1 MSKSGSLRVKN
12 PFKFKS
18 PEKDGK
24 QPRRAESLRDPRQD
38 PGDLHPGPGPL
49 SSGDASSSPVSPK
62 EKKGKRLF
70 PFKLRRKKSKSS
82 RDPGEVFFTDTD
94 ELDSFNS
101 HLSFDQMSVSTECSF
116 RSEADWD
123 RQSEFS
129 STVSL
134 DMAQP
139 GSPLS
144 PSKFFKNS
152 EDKKGVLDRISS
164 FFSGRRKRS
173 SGRHHSDASSLSGSP
188 ASPSSPR
195 SLVSAE
201 EDGQKTPTPSRKEGL
216 SRSSTPSS
224 PSVASLVDGGADVPF
239 ADSDSSGRSSV
250 REVVVCRVS
259 GEEDS
264 GKGEEPE
271 TAADPPNSASDLGFA
286 ESVVDE
292 VSRRLQVNLE
302 ERLLTPNEDG
312 VVSPTSL
319 MALSVPVSMTAESQR
334 SPNLTSISLASKKT
348 FVKVGEKGHSTA
360 LRGITLGSRSST
372 SQTVKAQKEQNVEGG
387 SSGVRTRALISTGSL
402 SGEKAAT
409 TRSPSPE
416 NERSPGGDSP
426 VQLHKAIWVETH
438 LGEEEEEGGLR
449 EGERE
454 GEKGKAKI
462 KEEEEGLR
470 ADSPPWLAVPATV
483 IPEEDSVLQDAEGS
497 LTSPTESSLTVGS
510 TPPSAICPAAD
521 EEFKSAGPASKP
533 ASKPSSAEE
542 KRNRVTRRTVNLP
555 AKHRASDQKAITS
568 PESNFEGD
576 APGREECGED
586 STTQS
591 SNAAQEKVLP
601 TLQNNREAEFKNTNL
616 DQPSTTNDT
625 TRSDTGP
632 PEPVIQDKTDSD
644 VSDFGDTSVEP
655 EMYKTKPKAAES
667 GEKSQGT
674 KQTASSKRAI
684 KASEGQP
691 PTASGPK
698 SPSSVAGG
706 KNVPTKAK
714 GSSEATKRETYSV
727 HQKEHSSEKSVAA
740 LPVLKDQSASSPSSP
755 AKSKIPKRSP
765 SDSGV
770 KSPVTPD
777 KTSVSEAPGS
787 AAPPKLQKQPRQKEA
802 VKSTTSTVKVVRKP
816 GLEEAKGGKS
826 VSGNTSPTKSS
837 NKTGTKLMKEK
848 KEDDSESE
856 NLLNG
861 DVETGPPPDRGG
873 LDFKDPLPA
882 HLENSTSVSSKS
894 RLPVSSPTKTSND
907 ASKASGSSNRKGLSG
922 QTDSNKASTTLKQSP
937 EREGLSL
944 EEDRP
949 GSETPT
955 LLPESPR
962 TGTGGVQTVKPP
974 KHLPKRGSEERDVP
988 AASLCP
994 PATKQDKTA
1003 SPRLSKQSDNIKQH
1017 NKSPVKDSAETPA
1030 SGSKLPTREA
1040 PKQRGQR
1047 GLSKPKPRNLQ
1058 QSSNALTETSVNAK
1072 DASSGGPVGDGEAIE
1087 ACQSKIKEKQTKE
1100 LEETKAI
1107 SAVGEISGIG
1117 NSEVTVTDAAQGRA
1131 EVVTDLGTEEQP
1143 SQTPV
1148 TDLHGVKTEQNQ
1160 AKGAGA
1166 EAAGQADSGTQ
1177 GDETTSPSE
1186 DRNNDGDVLQKPD
1199 ATDIKSIPEE
1209 EKNAEAAPADDG
1221 VNDMKGKP
1229 VSEDGVHSE
1238 KTIDSDQKGA
1248 TSGDLS
1254 ISGMNIVTSTAEPQ
1268 NGTDAQLASNDL
1280 HGIKTE
1286 QNQAK
1291 GAGAEAAGQ
1300 ADSGTQGD
1308 ETISPSEDTNND
1320 VDVLQKPDATDIES
1334 IRVEEKNAKAAA
1346 TDDGVNDMTCKPV
1359 SEKGVCI
1366 EKTIDSDQK
1375 DIPSGGLP
1383 ISGLN
1388 IVTSTAEPQNRT
1400 DAQLASNDSEPEA
1413 VHSGTSGPEST
1424 GVLRDQSTNESGSQS
1439 SSLRVGL
1446 VKDSVVEKRNKE
1458 EVNGKAAEV
1467 LGLETETV
1475 TVQELPKNVENQMN
1489 TEALLCAGECER
1501 REEDLKPN
1509 QKLNDTAGEGSD
1521 LKDRSAEQLTDGA
1534 VEGKAEKADAHP
1546 SLEEKRAQPEPK
1558 GEPQAVV
1565 PNVPIGERMEAEPG
1579 RGAAQETDPQ
1589 KRMPPVEKEEEEQ
1602 QMEMDDNR
1610 NLKDKA
1616 TPEETVLSPKMLKSE
1631 FEDVNKEKAIITKKQ
1646 SMADQT
1652 TEAHTAG
1659 ESERPNDDL
1668 QKESEDLKALQK
1680 TSEKPILQVGA
1691 SEELKTSGKKEPSA
1705 ETIKG
1710 FNNTDSSEQ
1719 SLAGGTKRDQDED
1732 SHQISEKEPEKEK
1745 IENAQK
1751 TETPAELDSLG
1762 ICSEGAKERKEA
1774 QRVSD
1779 SLVKESKQQTQTTIT
1794 DDNKHKNI
1802 TALEKD
1808 GSAKST
1814 RPQSDPKQT
1823 PETVKTEA
1831 SESKVQEIKTT
1842 STRDQKVEEAKGD
1855 TKPAEASGESLGS
1868 ETATTNTIQ
1877 YNTEVLQDQM
1887 SKQVR
1892 VQGVDTTGPNENK
1905 EEAEVRDSSLES
1917 LKKDTAAAD
1926 SVQKPVAVEGP
1937 EPVPVKPD
1945 QKSERPNLDLKQNA
1959 EPVRTNSP
1967 KEPMENKTQVLEAA
1981 PIRGQKAEAGKENS
1995 AELIA
2000 GINTQKDKSVS
2011 PVEDKADEL
2020 QTPNREPPASD
2031 VKQAQKPE
2039 KAASVVQEKTNDA
2052 RTEST
2057 SGKNL
2062 SRFKIEEKQQSLE
2075 KVVESGHKG
2084 AKDAD
2089 QKREKQTAD
2098 VKKEFKTTVAQKEQ
2112 SSATKPKQK
2121 ESVPVGLDG
2130 VQKAEAAAGTK
2141 TSGGERKLPQPKE
2154 PKGDKGLSLSN
2165 SLITAPSTSLQQDR
2179 KSPSTCPDV
2188 EHRHKPGKENRRTR
2202 SKKSPGGDDIQE
2214 PDDIHDFIRNIKEG
2228 GIPFSY
2234 PPKRHTFKKS
2244 RSPPSALPAIKEDH
2258 FERTFDPEDFQFGL
2272 RKKQSIFKDLSPAMM
2287 IKQKAARREERRME
2301 EGCENKTSSQAVKS
2315 PTEDGGGTTGTD
2327 GGTENGQRAQPGKM
2341 PSRLERM
2348 SIISGLLSTSRT
2360 SRKTREETLSPVGP
2374 LEALP
2379 ADKGSGE
2386 GADPSPVMGGG
2397 LGTVNESALGSSSP
2411 FYLPTFPE
2419 IKLTDHLEKYLKK
2432 NKGDSDTSQ
2441 TSLQQ
2446 TKPGLKS
2453 GVMDQ
2458 VADVPSPDVGLKG
2471 PPELPSNTNYSQK
2484 TSQNGLSIS
2493 KAKIPAVRGSHRRPG
2508 KIVIHEHAQFGGEAF
2523 EVCGDVE
2530 DATAMRLSPIISIR
2544 VIRGCWLVYEKPG
2557 FQGRIIA
2564 LEEGPTDQIVNM
2576 WAEEEGNP
2584 EAQNQTGEPVPTAPM
2599 VIGSLRLAV
2608 RDYSVPR
2615 IDLFT
2620 EINGLGRVSSY
2631 CDEAVELGSF
2641 GIPQTT
2647 GSIKVH
2653 SGVWLVYA
2661 DPGFQGFTG
2670 VLEAGEYP
2678 CPESWGFPEPFVSSL
2693 RPLRMGAIR
2702 VEHPT
2707 DAKAV
2712 VFEKPNFDG
2721 ECVEVDNDVYN
2732 LLEQVEEA
2740 GKSGVKRKTLCSVG
2754 SIKIIGSLWVGY
2766 QEADFEGQQY
2776 ILEEGEYPEAS
2787 EWGGSEGGLLSLRPL
2802 LADFQAPHVK
2812 LFREPNLNEVGVNVD
2827 LLGPV
2832 FNMEGIGHSTKTES
2846 VSVTAGVWVAF
2857 EQPGFSGEL
2866 YVLEKGIYAT
2876 PEDWGAHNSKIL
2888 SIQPVFHD
2896 ALVGTTKFKVQLY
2909 SEPDF
2914 QGRVVILE
2922 GSTAAL
2928 DDDFKPRSC
2937 KVLAGSWVAYE
2948 GAGFK
2953 NNMYVLEEGPY
2964 PDTEAMGLPSPDP
2977 GLRSMQTTGHELS
2990 LPSMVL
2996 FSKPGCRGRRTVL
3009 RGGAINLPQAGM
3021 NACVRSLLVDG
3032 GTWVLYEGSNYRGR
3046 QLLLHPSEVGDLCK
3060 LHGWQRIGSLRPL
3073 NQKQMY
3079 FRLRNRETSGVMSLT
3094 GTLDDIKLMRVQA
3107 LEDTG
3112 GIEQIWLYRDGQIS
3126 CKLVEHCCLGTTGSV
3141 VMAGSRLCVSPERG
3155 KDDQL
3160 WSITPEGLVRC
3171 HLNPGLN
3178 LQVKGGVQYD
3188 KNQVILSA
3196 FDDSKL
3202 SQRWTLE
3209 VL

>member
-1 MSKSGSLRVKN
+1 MRGETKASDITSSTPSL
-12 PFKFKS
+12 
-18 PEKDGK
+18 
-24 QPRRAESLRDPRQD
+24 SLSVSVCF
-38 PGDLHPGPGPL
+38 LPL
-49 SSGDASSSPVSPK
+49 ST
-62 EKKGKRLF
+62 R
-70 PFKLRRKKSKSS
+70 
-82 RDPGEVFFTDTD
+82 
-94 ELDSFNS
+94 
-101 HLSFDQMSVSTECSF
+101 SFDQMSVSTECSF

-144 PSKFFKNS
+144 PSKFFKVETNTLASSFPASLFIVISLVCFQNS

-201 EDGQKTPTPSRKEGL
+201 EEDGQKTPTPSRKEGL

-224 PSVASLVDGGADVPF
+224 PSVASLVDGGVDVPF

-259 GEEDS
+259 GEKDS

-319 MALSVPVSMTAESQR
+319 MALSVPVSMTPDSPR

-372 SQTVKAQKEQNVEGG
+372 SQTVKAQKEQSSDVE
-387 SSGVRTRALISTGSL
+387 SLGVRTRSPISTGSL

-416 NERSPGGDSP
+416 NEHAPGGDSP

-438 LGEEEEEGGLR
+438 LGEEEEEGGVR
-449 EGERE
+449 ERERE

-510 TPPSAICPAAD
+510 TPPSAICPAAN
-521 EEFKSAGPASKP
+521 EGFQSAGPASKP
-533 ASKPSSAEE
+533 ASNPSSAEE

-555 AKHRASDQKAITS
+555 AKHRASDQRAITS
-568 PESNFEGD
+568 PESNFEED
-576 APGREECGED
+576 EPGREECGED

-616 DQPSTTNDT
+616 DQSPTTNDT
-625 TRSDTGP
+625 TQSATGP

-684 KASEGQP
+684 KAAEGQP
-691 PTASGPK
+691 PSASGPK
-698 SPSSVAGG
+698 SPSSAAGG

-802 VKSTTSTVKVVRKP
+802 VKSTTSTVKVGRKP

-848 KEDDSESE
+848 KEDDCESE

-861 DVETGPPPDRGG
+861 IKEDGEQKSVETGPPPDRGG
-873 LDFKDPLPA
+873 LDLKDQLPT

-907 ASKASGSSNRKGLSG
+907 ASQASGSIYRKGLSG
-922 QTDSNKASTTLKQSP
+922 QTDSNKAATTQKQSP
-937 EREGLSL
+937 EREGSSL

-962 TGTGGVQTVKPP
+962 TAQLSKPVFVCVSGTGGVQTVKPP
-974 KHLPKRGSEERDVP
+974 KHLPKRGGEERDVP

-1003 SPRLSKQSDNIKQH
+1003 SPRLSKQSDNIKQQ
-1017 NKSPVKDSAETPA
+1017 NKSPVKDWAETPA

-1040 PKQRGQR
+1040 PKQKGQR

-1072 DASSGGPVGDGEAIE
+1072 DVSSGGPVGDGEAIE
-1087 ACQSKIKEKQTKE
+1087 ACQSKIEEKQTKE

-1107 SAVGEISGIG
+1107 SAVGEISGLG
-1117 NSEVTVTDAAQGRA
+1117 NSEATVTDAAQEIA
-1131 EVVTDLGTEEQP
+1131 EVVTDPGTEEQP
-1143 SQTPV
+1143 SQKPV
-1148 TDLHGVKTEQNQ
+1148 TDLDGVKTEQNQ
-1160 AKGAGA
+1160 AKPAGA

-1199 ATDIKSIPEE
+1199 ATDIKSIPKE

-1221 VNDMKGKP
+1221 VNDIMGKP
-1229 VSEDGVHSE
+1229 PPEDGVHSE

-1254 ISGMNIVTSTAEPQ
+1254 IGGMNIVTSTAEPQ

-1280 HGIKTE
+1280 HGVKTE

-1291 GAGAEAAGQ
+1291 PAGAEAAGQ

-1308 ETISPSEDTNND
+1308 ETTSPSEDRNND
-1320 VDVLQKPDATDIES
+1320 GDVLQKPPDATDIES

-1346 TDDGVNDMTCKPV
+1346 ADDGVNDMTCKPV
-1359 SEKGVCI
+1359 SEEGVRS

-1375 DIPSGGLP
+1375 DITSGGLP

-1521 LKDRSAEQLTDGA
+1521 LQDRSAEQLTDGP

-1546 SLEEKRAQPEPK
+1546 SLEEKRVQPEAEEEPK
-1558 GEPQAVV
+1558 AVV
-1565 PNVPIGERMEAEPG
+1565 PNVPIGERMEAELG

-1602 QMEMDDNR
+1602 QMQMDDNR
-1610 NLKDKA
+1610 NLKDEA
-1616 TPEETVLSPKMLKSE
+1616 TPEETVLSPKMLKTESKDE
-1631 FEDVNKEKAIITKKQ
+1631 NKEKVIITKKQ

-1659 ESERPNDDL
+1659 DAERPNDDL

-1774 QRVSD
+1774 QRASD

-1808 GSAKST
+1808 GSEKST
-1814 RPQSDPKQT
+1814 RPQSDPKRT
-1823 PETVKTEA
+1823 PETVRTET
-1831 SESKVQEIKTT
+1831 SESKVPEIKAK
-1842 STRDQKVEEAKGD
+1842 STRDQTVEEAKGD
-1855 TKPAEASGESLGS
+1855 TKPVEASGESLGS

-1892 VQGVDTTGPNENK
+1892 GQGVETTEPNENK
-1905 EEAEVRDSSLES
+1905 PEAEVRDSSLES
-1917 LKKDTAAAD
+1917 LTKDKAAAD
-1926 SVQKPVAVEGP
+1926 SVQKPGAVGGP
-1937 EPVPVKPD
+1937 KPVPVKPD
-1945 QKSERPNLDLKQNA
+1945 QKSKRPDQDLKQNA

-1967 KEPMENKTQVLEAA
+1967 EEPTENKTQVLDPA
-1981 PIRGQKAEAGKENS
+1981 PVRVQKAEAAKENS

-2011 PVEDKADEL
+2011 PVEDKAEKL
-2020 QTPNREPPASD
+2020 RTPDREPPASD
-2031 VKQAQKPE
+2031 VKQAQQSE
-2039 KAASVVQEKTNDA
+2039 TLASDVQEKTNDA

-2089 QKREKQTAD
+2089 QKREEQKAG
-2098 VKKEFKTTVAQKEQ
+2098 VNKEFKTTVAQKEQ
-2112 SSATKPKQK
+2112 RSATKQKQK

-2130 VQKAEAAAGTK
+2130 VQKAGAAAGTQ
-2141 TSGGERKLPQPKE
+2141 TSGEEKLLQPKE
-2154 PKGDKGLSLSN
+2154 PKGDKRLSLSN
-2165 SLITAPSTSLQQDR
+2165 PPKTDPPTSLQQDR

-2202 SKKSPGGDDIQE
+2202 SKKAPGGDDIQE

-2234 PPKRHTFKKS
+2234 PPKRHTVKKS

-2258 FERTFDPEDFQFGL
+2258 FERTFDPEEFQFGL
-2272 RKKQSIFKDLSPAMM
+2272 RKKQSLFKDLSPAMV
-2287 IKQKAARREERRME
+2287 IKQKAARREERRKE

-2327 GGTENGQRAQPGKM
+2327 GGAENGQRAQPGKM

-2386 GADPSPVMGGG
+2386 GGDPSPVMGGG
-2397 LGTVNESALGSSSP
+2397 LGTVSESALGSSSP
-2411 FYLPTFPE
+2411 LYLPTFPE

-2446 TKPGLKS
+2446 TKPDLKS

-2493 KAKIPAVRGSHRRPG
+2493 KAKVPAVRGSHRRPG

-2721 ECVEVDNDVYN
+2721 ECVEVDNDLYN
-2732 LLEQVEEA
+2732 LLEQVEEE

-2754 SIKIIGSLWVGY
+2754 SIKIIGGLWVGY

-2866 YVLEKGIYAT
+2866 YVLEKGIYTT
-2876 PEDWGAHNSKIL
+2876 PEDWGAQNSKIL

-2914 QGRVVILE
+2914 QGRMVILE

-2937 KVLAGSWVAYE
+2937 KVLAGSWVAYD

-3021 NACVRSLLVDG
+3021 NACVRSLLVEG